1 MRPETLPPPVGAAP
15 AVLPPYFDAVDVEAV
30 QVFTSILAIVAIGG
44 AVLLLVARLLASR
57 WSFAAEVGKAV
68 SDAGLWLAFLVAG
81 GAMWGSLYFSES
93 AGFVPCR
100 LCWFQRIAMY
110 PLALILLIAAIR
122 RDRGIRWYAVPV
134 AAVGAAVSSY
144 HYLIEWRPSLE
155 GGACSATGPAC
166 ADIWFREFGF
176 VTLAFM
182 ALAGFLSIIVFV
194 TVRFPD
200 RNEAD
205 ATAMLDDTATRQPTP
220 HAAGRASL

>member
-1 MRPETLPPPVGAAP
+1 
-15 AVLPPYFDAVDVEAV
+15 
-30 QVFTSILAIVAIGG
+30 
-44 AVLLLVARLLASR
+44 RLLASR

-155 GGACSATGPAC
+155 GGACSAVGPAC
-166 ADIWFREFGF
+166 ADVWFREFGF

>member
-1 MRPETLPPPVGAAP
+1 MRHETLPPPARTGP
-15 AVLPPYFDAVDVEAV
+15 VLVPPYLDAVDVEAV
-30 QVFTSILAIVAIGG
+30 QVFTSILAIAAIGG
-44 AVLLLVARLLASR
+44 AVVLLVARLLASR
-57 WSFAAEVGKAV
+57 WTLADEVGRAV
-68 SDAGLWLAFLVAG
+68 ADAGLWLAFIVAG

-110 PLALILLIAAIR
+110 PLALILLVAAIR
-122 RDRGIRWYAVPV
+122 RDRGVRWYVVPV

-166 ADIWFREFGF
+166 ADIWFRELGF

-182 ALAGFLSIIVFV
+182 ALAGFLAIIVFV
-194 TVRFPD
+194 TVRFPAPMPE
-200 RNEAD
+200 RS
-205 ATAMLDDTATRQPTP
+205 TAAEPIPRDTEK
-220 HAAGRASL
+220 ASL